1 MRVTIVLVMLVIASR
16 ADAYPEWQFSSG
28 ATRCA
33 ECHFSPVG
41 GGLINAYG
49 RDEAATTIS
58 GRGDGRFLH
67 GGIELPEWFAL
78 GGDVRVA
85 SMAKQVR
92 GGQEAAAFPMQTDL
106 YARAAHD
113 GWSINATLGIVAAI
127 RDARP
132 MSERFGSRE
141 HYVMYEPESK
151 AWYARAGRMM
161 PAFGLRLPD
170 HTAYV
175 RRYTSLHTLEESYA
189 LSGGLVRA
197 SWDLHVSMLT
207 PLQLAPEVGRRGPG
221 AALQLERLDDN
232 ASIGAHTMVRLLDV
246 ATEAWSGATYK
257 RWFESSDLLIA
268 NEIDVGLVDS
278 VVRIAAYSAL
288 HVRPAK
294 RWGGAIGG
302 QLFDPDLRLRANERV
317 AFDLRGAVFP
327 SAHFEVSLLL
337 RAEAVRTELANGTL
351 LGLLQFHYYL

>member
-1 MRVTIVLVMLVIASR
+1 MRLTILVLLLVATR

-28 ATRCA
+28 ATRCS
-33 ECHFSPVG
+33 ECHFAPVG

-58 GRGDGRFLH
+58 GKGDGRFLH

-106 YARAAHD
+106 YARVMHA
-113 GWSINATLGIVAAI
+113 GFSLNATVGITGAI
-127 RDARP
+127 RQPRS
-132 MSERFGSRE
+132 MTERFGSRE

-151 AWYARAGRMM
+151 EWYVRAGRMM

-175 RRYTSLHTLEESYA
+175 RRYTGLHTLEEPYA
-189 LSGGLVRA
+189 LSAGLIR
-197 SWDLHVSMLT
+197 SGWDLHGSAMY
-207 PLQLAPEVGRRGPG
+207 RG
-221 AALQLERLDDN
+221 AAVQLEKIDDSRSLGVH
-232 ASIGAHTMVRLLDV
+232 ALARSRDMF
-246 ATEAWSGATYK
+246 TEGWAGATHK
-257 RWFESSDLLIA
+257 QWFESSDLLIA
-268 NEIDVGLVDS
+268 NELDVGFVDA
-278 VVRIAAYSAL
+278 VMRVAAYSAL
-288 HVRPAK
+288 HIRPAK

-302 QLFDPDLRLRANERV
+302 QLFDPDVRLRANERV
-317 AFDLRGAVFP
+317 ALDLRGAVFP
-327 SAHFEVSLLL
+327 WAHFEISLLV

-351 LGLLQFHYYL
+351 LGFLQLHYYL

>member
-1 MRVTIVLVMLVIASR
+1 MRLTILVVLLLAAR

-28 ATRCA
+28 ATRCS
-33 ECHFSPVG
+33 ECHFAPVG

-67 GGIELPEWFAL
+67 GAIELPDWFAL
-78 GGDVRVA
+78 GGDVRIA
-85 SMAKQVR
+85 SMGKQVR

-106 YARAAHD
+106 YARAAHE
-113 GWSINATLGIVAAI
+113 GFSVNATIGIVAAI

-151 AWYARAGRMM
+151 AWYLRAGRMM

-175 RRYTSLHTLEESYA
+175 RRYTSLHSLEESYA
-189 LSGGLVRA
+189 VSGGLVRP
-197 SWDLHVSMLT
+197 SWELHVSALT

-221 AALQLERLDDN
+221 AAVQLEKLDDDR
-232 ASIGAHTMVRLLDV
+232 SYGAHAMVRWLDV

-257 RWFESSDLLIA
+257 RWFEESDLLLA
-268 NEIDVGLVDS
+268 NELDVGLVSD
-278 VVRIAAYSAL
+278 VMRVAAYSAL

-294 RWGGAIGG
+294 RWSGAIGG
-302 QLFDPDLRLRANERV
+302 QLFDPDVRLRANERV
-317 AFDLRGAVFP
+317 ALDLRGAVFP
-327 SAHFEVSLLL
+327 WAHVEVSLLL

-351 LGLLQFHYYL
+351 LGFLQLHYYL